1 MDQAG
6 PAACRV
12 TTMLKPQTTG
22 FFNEEGPY
30 TLIPALIVGG
40 AALSFSIAKPAAAL

>member
-6 PAACRV
+6 PAACRL
-12 TTMLKPQTTG
+12 TTMLKPQTSG
-22 FFNEEGPY
+22 FFDEWLPY